1 MFFKASDGTLF
12 KVGPVAI
19 TTTGSAP
26 NAAASGQVGNSIG
39 EMWLDGRPA
48 FSTPLAKVWNGTS
61 WLTTSGFTVDNSTGN
76 FSLAKQLTVSTLVA
90 NGSGSTGFIKVP
102 SLDNAQ
108 SPESSVSSI
117 GAIYFNTATNKFRGR
132 NNTGWTDIG
141 SGNLTDL
148 TVSNN
153 ATIDGN
159 LTVGGDT
166 ILGDDCGADTLTVNA
181 VTSIAC
187 DTTIGASSSNTL
199 TVAALSDFQ
208 SNIRL
213 SSQADLRFHSG
224 TVGASG
230 YIGFQAP
237 SGLTGATIWTLPPAD
252 GTIGQALV
260 TNGSGVLSWGGG
272 GGGGGA
278 TVTVSD
284 TPPVGPSNGD
294 LWYDSADGRLYIWYV
309 DASSTQQWVD
319 ASPGSTGVTN
329 IRVIDDVSASFDGL
343 TTSFPLAVTGTGFSP
358 VSPQQLIVSVGG
370 VYQRPNVDYTVSG
383 SNIQFTTA
391 PTSGLTFSATALG
404 AALTLNTVAD
414 NSIGTAKIQS
424 GAVTASKLTV
434 DGSLTP
440 TADNVYNLGSPSFRF
455 ANVYTGDL
463 HLKND
468 KGDWTMIE
476 DEDFLT
482 LRNNKTGKVY
492 KLVMEEI

>member
-1 MFFKASDGTLF
+1 
-12 KVGPVAI
+12 
-19 TTTGSAP
+19 
-26 NAAASGQVGNSIG
+26 
-39 EMWLDGRPA
+39 MWLDGRAA
-48 FSTPLAKVWNGTS
+48 FATPVAKVWNGTS

-76 FSLAKQLTVSTLVA
+76 FSLSKQLTVSTLVA

-181 VTSIAC
+181 VTSITC
-187 DTTIGASSSNTL
+187 NTTIGTSSSNTL
-199 TVAALSDFQ
+199 TIPALSDFQ
-208 SNIRL
+208 SNVRI

-230 YIGFQAP
+230 YVGFQAP
-237 SGLTGATIWTLPPAD
+237 SGLTGATVWTLPSAD
-252 GTIGQALV
+252 GSVGQALV
-260 TNGSGVLSWGGG
+260 TNGTGVLSWGASGG
-272 GGGGGA
+272 
-278 TVTVSD
+278 TSVTVSD
-284 TPPVGPSNGD
+284 TAPTSPAPTDGD
-294 LWYDSADGRLYIWYV
+294 MWYSSAAGRLYVYYV
-309 DASSTQQWVD
+309 DPSSTEQWVD
-319 ASPGSTGVTN
+319 VSPVSAGVTN
-329 IRVIDDVSASFDGL
+329 IKIIDDVAASFDGS
-343 TTSFPLAVTGTGFSP
+343 TTSFPIAVSTVAFVP
-358 VSPQQLIVSVGG
+358 VNAQQLVVHVGG
-370 VYQRPNVDYTVSG
+370 IYQRPGVDYTLSG

-391 PTSGLTFSATALG
+391 PSSGLTFSAIALG
-404 AALTLNTVAD
+404 AAVTQNTVAD
-414 NSIGTAKIQS
+414 NAITTAKLQN
-424 GAVTASKLTV
+424 GAVNVAKMTFNANV
-434 DGSLTP
+434 IP
-440 TADNVYNLGSPSFRF
+440 TADNTYNLGSETFRF

-476 DEDFLT
+476 AEEFLT

-492 KLVMEEI
+492 KLLMEEV